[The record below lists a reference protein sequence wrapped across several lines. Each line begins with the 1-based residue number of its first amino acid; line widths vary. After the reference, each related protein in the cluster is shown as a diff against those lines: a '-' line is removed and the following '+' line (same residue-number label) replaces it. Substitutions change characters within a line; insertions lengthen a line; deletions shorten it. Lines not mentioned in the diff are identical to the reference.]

1 MSGLIRTT
9 ARVWQ
14 FGIDMLDHLSAPFLL
29 AIRLYLAYVFIK
41 SGLTKVVDF
50 SSTVALFENEYK
62 VPFLSP
68 TLAAVAGTAAEF
80 ILPALFALGLASRPT
95 AVAFFVFN
103 AVACLSYPDIS
114 MSGIQDHELWG
125 FMMLVVLF
133 QGPGAWS
140 LDRWIQKKY
149 FPR

>member
-1 MSGLIRTT
+1 MSGLIRTI
-9 ARVWQ
+9 ARFWQ
-14 FGIDMLDHLSAPFLL
+14 LGIDLLDHLSAPFML
-29 AIRLYLAYVFIK
+29 AIRLYVAYVFIK
-41 SGLTKVVDF
+41 SGLTKVADF

-62 VPFLSP
+62 VPLLSP
-68 TLAAVAGTAAEF
+68 TMAAVAGTAAEF
-80 ILPALFALGLASRPT
+80 VLPTLFALGLASRPT
-95 AVAFFVFN
+95 AVAFSVFN

-114 MSGIQDHELWG
+114 EVGIQDHTLWG

-140 LDRWIQKKY
+140 LDRFIRDKY